1 MRSNSGAPSDPAIDA
16 AGGDVGTVPDP
27 RFTLANERT
36 LLAWNR
42 TGLALIA
49 SGLAVAQFLKV
60 DVAAAPLI
68 LAVPLIAFGAAL
80 SVGSY
85 RQWQHIELALRLRRP
100 LPKSLLPHILIYGIL
115 VLAVCA
121 TAIAVLQFARR

>member
-1 MRSNSGAPSDPAIDA
+1 VRSNSGAPGDPAIDA
-16 AGGDVGTVPDP
+16 AGGDVGTEPDP

-49 SGLAVAQFLKV
+49 AGLAVAQFLKV
-60 DVAAAPLI
+60 DVGAAPLL

-80 SVGSY
+80 SLGSY
-85 RQWQHIELALRLRRP
+85 RQWQRIELALRLRRP
-100 LPKSLLPHILIYGIL
+100 LPKSPLPHILIYGVV

-121 TAIAVLQFARR
+121 TAIAVFQFARR

>member
-16 AGGDVGTVPDP
+16 AGGDVGTEPDP

-49 SGLAVAQFLKV
+49 
-60 DVAAAPLI
+60 
-68 LAVPLIAFGAAL
+68 FGAAL

-85 RQWQHIELALRLRRP
+85 RQWQRIELALRLRHP